1 MKTVYFVVSLPRTGT
16 KSISKMAQILGFNT
30 KHGFGN
36 GFETFFDRGFDFFA
50 DTPSYVPSFIESVC
64 KSEKFIPKF
73 IYIDKNFDEIYQSW
87 VKVGLYKNYVG
98 MWNQY
103 NDEEKKTT
111 TLSRYSLIDIES
123 YSESFLS
130 QFMNEKNYQ
139 ELFQKHQ
146 DKIFEIIQKNNRNL
160 LIYNFSDGWKP
171 LCEFLNKD
179 IRNEVMPH
187 INQNTMFD
195 KI

>member
-16 KSISKMAQILGFNT
+16 KSISKMVQILGFNI

-103 NDEEKKTT
+103 NDKKKT

-123 YSESFLS
+123 YSESFS
-130 QFMNEKNYQ
+130 AQFMNEKNYQ
-139 ELFQKHQ
+139 ELFQKHK
-146 DKIFEIIQKNNRNL
+146 DMIFEIIKKYNKDF
-160 LIYNFSDGWKP
+160 LIYNFNDGWES
-171 LCEFLNKD
+171 LCCFMNKE
-179 IRNEVMPH
+179 ISNQLIPH

>member
-87 VKVGLYKNYVG
+87 AKVGLYKNYVG

-123 YSESFLS
+123 YSESFSS

-146 DKIFEIIQKNNRNL
+146 DMISEIIKKYNKDF
-160 LIYNFSDGWKP
+160 LIYNFNDGWES
-171 LCEFLNKD
+171 LCFFMNKE
-179 IRNEVMPH
+179 IPNQLIPH